1 MNPVA
6 IEPIEVQQTDRKSPH
21 SPTSRQIHLFAPM
34 TIRSITVPNRLW
46 VAPMCQYSA
55 VDGVPNDWHLVHLGG
70 FAKGRSGL
78 VMTEATAVNPEGRIS
93 PGCLGLWNDEQEA
106 AFSRITRFIGDQG
119 STSAIQLAHAGRKAS
134 TPAPWERPPYA
145 TVPPEAGG
153 WPTVGPSALPWG
165 GMAVPREMSRSE
177 IAHVVA
183 DFAAAARRAYAAGFK
198 VVEIHAAHG
207 YLIHQFLSPLSNTR
221 TDEYGGD
228 LPGRSRILRE
238 IVAAVRDA
246 WPEHLPLFL
255 RISATDWVDG
265 GWNLEDS
272 IALVESLQ
280 NSGIDL
286 VDVSSGGL
294 TPDQIIPVGPG
305 YQVPFARR
313 VRKATRIP
321 VAAVGLITESSQAEQ
336 TLADGAADA
345 VFIGRNLLRDPMW
358 PLRAAKELGAEE
370 MVRWP
375 DQYRSAKYR
384 GNVP

>member
-1 MNPVA
+1 
-6 IEPIEVQQTDRKSPH
+6 
-21 SPTSRQIHLFAPM
+21 M
-34 TIRSITVPNRLW
+34 TIRGVTAPNRLW

-93 PGCLGLWNDEQEA
+93 PGCLGLWDDEQKA
-106 AFSRITRFIGDQG
+106 AFARITRFIIDQG
-119 STSAIQLAHAGRKAS
+119 STPAIQLAHAGRKAS
-134 TPAPWERPPYA
+134 TPPPWERPAYA

-153 WPTVGPSALPWG
+153 WQTVGPSALSWG
-165 GMAVPREMSRSE
+165 DMTVPRAMSHAD
-177 IAHVVA
+177 ITQVVA
-183 DFAAAARRAYAAGFK
+183 DFAAATRRANTAGFE

-228 LPGRSRILRE
+228 LAGRSRLLRE

-246 WPEHLPLFL
+246 WPQHLPLFL

-265 GWNLEDS
+265 GWDIEES
-272 IALVESLQ
+272 IALIESLQ
-280 NSGIDL
+280 GSGIDL
-286 VDVSSGGL
+286 IDVSSGGL
-294 TPDQIIPVGPG
+294 TPDQVIPVGPG

-313 VRKATRIP
+313 IREATGIP
-321 VAAVGLITESSQAEQ
+321 VAAVGLINESSQAEQ

-358 PLRAAKELGAEE
+358 PLRAAKELGVEDL
-370 MVRWP
+370 VHWP